1 MARAV
6 ERIEQD
12 IAALE
17 ESIALL
23 ATQFRSTY
31 SQYLNLLG
39 QAVRQQLILA
49 GYQVCTQGYPESFLG
64 LSFNQRQELQ
74 QSLRQLGGNAKEQLL
89 SHLEG
94 ANNSDTT
101 DTTDTTDATDEDEPE
116 PEELPIE
123 NEQSEEPTE
132 ESLVEASEAEESL
145 VGDSEVE
152 ASEVE
157 DSQVEDSEVEA
168 SDALLETPNSNPE
181 SPKKPPTPLEQLAKW
196 QEQVEEAIAK
206 TLQKISLQAN
216 RLLHKSGIIP
226 NKLPSA
232 VLEAAA
238 KVEASGESAL
248 GSPNLLNLLMETES
262 EDDSDNS
269 TLTRIVAIN
278 LRLSEI
284 EFADPSLLALRN
296 QIRNLSTKRRKLQ
309 QEYYKR
315 QRERSIAQAEAA
327 WRSSWF
333 ED

>member
-12 IAALE
+12 LAALE

-23 ATQFRSTY
+23 AAQFRSTY

-64 LSFNQRQELQ
+64 LPFNQRQELQ
-74 QSLRQLGGNAKEQLL
+74 QSLRQLGGEAKEKLL

-94 ANNSDTT
+94 ANNSDP
-101 DTTDTTDATDEDEPE
+101 TDTTDATDEPEPE
-116 PEELPIE
+116 PEELPID
-123 NEQSEEPTE
+123 NEQFEEPTE
-132 ESLVEASEAEESL
+132 EPLVEA
-145 VGDSEVE
+145 SEVE

-157 DSQVEDSEVEA
+157 DSEA
-168 SDALLETPNSNPE
+168 LPDTPNSNPE
-181 SPKKPPTPLEQLAKW
+181 ETKKPPTPLEQLAKW
-196 QEQVEEAIAK
+196 QEQLEEAIAK

-238 KVEASGESAL
+238 KVEVSGESAL

-296 QIRNLSTKRRKLQ
+296 QIRNLLTKRRKLQ

-315 QRERSIAQAEAA
+315 QRERSVAQAEAA

>member
-12 IAALE
+12 LAALE

-49 GYQVCTQGYPESFLG
+49 GYQVCTQGYPVSFLG

-74 QSLRQLGGNAKEQLL
+74 QSLRQLGGKAKEKLL

-101 DTTDTTDATDEDEPE
+101 DTADATDEPESEPE
-116 PEELPIE
+116 PEELPID
-123 NEQSEEPTE
+123 NEQFEEPTE
-132 ESLVEASEAEESL
+132 EPLVEA
-145 VGDSEVE
+145 SEVE
-152 ASEVE
+152 ASER
-157 DSQVEDSEVEA
+157 EDSE
-168 SDALLETPNSNPE
+168 ALLDTPDSNPE
-181 SPKKPPTPLEQLAKW
+181 STKKPPTPLEQLAKW
-196 QEQVEEAIAK
+196 QEQLEDAIAK

-238 KVEASGESAL
+238 KVDASSESAL

>member
-6 ERIEQD
+6 DRIEQD
-12 IAALE
+12 LAALE

-23 ATQFRSTY
+23 AAEFRSTY

-49 GYQVCTQGYPESFLG
+49 GYQVCTQGYPKSFLG

-74 QSLRQLGGNAKEQLL
+74 QSLRQLGGKVKEELL

-101 DTTDTTDATDEDEPE
+101 DEPEPE
-116 PEELPIE
+116 PEELPID
-123 NEQSEEPTE
+123 NDQSEELTE
-132 ESLVEASEAEESL
+132 EPLVEI
-145 VGDSEVE
+145 
-152 ASEVE
+152 
-157 DSQVEDSEVEA
+157 SEVEA
-168 SDALLETPNSNPE
+168 SDLEDSDALLDTANLNPE
-181 SPKKPPTPLEQLAKW
+181 DTKEPPSQLEQLAKW
-196 QEQVEEAIAK
+196 QERLENEIAK

-226 NKLPSA
+226 NKLPTA

-262 EDDSDNS
+262 EEDSDNS

-309 QEYYKR
+309 QEYHKR
-315 QRERSIAQAEAA
+315 QRERSVAQAEAA

>member
-12 IAALE
+12 LAALE

-23 ATQFRSTY
+23 AAEFRSTY

-74 QSLRQLGGNAKEQLL
+74 QSLRQLGGEAKEKLL

-101 DTTDTTDATDEDEPE
+101 DTDTIDTTEAADEPESE

-123 NEQSEEPTE
+123 NEQFEEPTE
-132 ESLVEASEAEESL
+132 ELL
-145 VGDSEVE
+145 DE

-157 DSQVEDSEVEA
+157 VSEVEDS
-168 SDALLETPNSNPE
+168 DARLDTPDSNPE
-181 SPKKPPTPLEQLAKW
+181 STKKPPTPLEQLAKW
-196 QEQVEEAIAK
+196 QEQLEDAIAK

-238 KVEASGESAL
+238 KVEASGDSAL

-296 QIRNLSTKRRKLQ
+296 QIRNLLTKRRKLQ

-315 QRERSIAQAEAA
+315 QRERSVAQAEAA

>member
-12 IAALE
+12 LAALE

-49 GYQVCTQGYPESFLG
+49 GYQVCTQGYPVSFLG

-74 QSLRQLGGNAKEQLL
+74 QSLRQLGGKAKEKLL

-101 DTTDTTDATDEDEPE
+101 DTADATDEPESEPE
-116 PEELPIE
+116 PEELPID
-123 NEQSEEPTE
+123 NEQFEEPTE
-132 ESLVEASEAEESL
+132 EPL
-145 VGDSEVE
+145 
-152 ASEVE
+152 
-157 DSQVEDSEVEA
+157 VEDSEVEA
-168 SDALLETPNSNPE
+168 SEREDSEALLDTPDSSPE
-181 SPKKPPTPLEQLAKW
+181 STKKPPTPLEQLAKW
-196 QEQVEEAIAK
+196 QEQLEDAIAK

-238 KVEASGESAL
+238 KVDASSESAL